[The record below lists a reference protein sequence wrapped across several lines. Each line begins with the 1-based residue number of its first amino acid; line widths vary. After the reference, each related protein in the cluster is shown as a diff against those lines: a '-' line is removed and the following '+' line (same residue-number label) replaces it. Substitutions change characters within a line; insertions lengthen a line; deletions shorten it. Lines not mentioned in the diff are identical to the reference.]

1 MNIIVNNTSKI
12 VDNKKERVGQIV
24 QKISGNIEQNA
35 ELLKF
40 N

>member
-1 MNIIVNNTSKI
+1 MKNIVNNTLEM
-12 VDNKKERVGQIV
+12 VDNEKGRVGQIV
-24 QKISGNIEQNA
+24 QKIGGKIEQNA

>member
-1 MNIIVNNTSKI
+1 MKIIVNNTKEI
-12 VDNKKERVGQIV
+12 VDNKRKRVGQIV
-24 QKISGNIEQNA
+24 QKISGKIEQNA